1 MKRYALAALALV
13 VAALPSSAQLLGP
26 NQPPDQWAMNCTFE
40 RGREC
45 SVSALIDGGPSNF
58 LGTFLIVKYSAATET
73 LTIAVDGIGQSASV
87 QVDWHPVPHDHAVR
101 RRRMPVPEGRGGGP
115 RAADAGRP
123 AHRGAGFAAE
133 RFGGRAAAAEPER
146 LRHPV
151 SPRRRGPESPLIKA
165 L

>member
-87 QVDWHPVPHDHAVR
+87 QVDWHPFLTTTLC
-101 RRRMPVPEGRGGGP
+101 GGGECLYQKGA
-115 RAADAGRP
+115 AADLVQQMLAGQHIVVQASLQSDSVVGPLRQSLS
-123 AHRGAGFAAE
+123 GFATQY
-133 RFGGRAAAAEPER
+133 RRAVAAQKVR
-146 LRHPV
+146 
-151 SPRRRGPESPLIKA
+151 
-165 L
+165 